1 MADLKAGASAIL
13 LFLILLLAAK
23 QPLLIS
29 AALAGGAYL
38 GVRLLLAPKTVPAE
52 KPWLEPLAA
61 RWAGRDEGERLL
73 QIATLAQR
81 LRKEPELAVAVAE
94 HLAYVKRACL
104 PYQDGTNPSGQARA
118 ELITLLE
125 LVESRLLRLA
135 EAHRHDDDRAL
146 ASELAA
152 LRQTL
157 IELVPERVLENR
169 KQGKNFSD

>member
-1 MADLKAGASAIL
+1 MADLKAGATAIL
-13 LFLILLLAAK
+13 VFLLLLLAAK

-29 AALAGGAYL
+29 AALASGAYL

-52 KPWLEPLAA
+52 KPWLEPLTT
-61 RWAGRDEGERLL
+61 RWAGRDEGERLR
-73 QIATLAQR
+73 QIAALAQR
-81 LRKEPELAVAVAE
+81 LRKEPELTVAVAE

-104 PYQDGTNPSGQARA
+104 PYQDGTNPTGQSRA
-118 ELITLLE
+118 ELISLLE

-135 EAHRHDDDRAL
+135 EAHRRDDDRAL

-157 IELVPERVLENR
+157 IELVPERVIEN
-169 KQGKNFSD
+169 KNQ